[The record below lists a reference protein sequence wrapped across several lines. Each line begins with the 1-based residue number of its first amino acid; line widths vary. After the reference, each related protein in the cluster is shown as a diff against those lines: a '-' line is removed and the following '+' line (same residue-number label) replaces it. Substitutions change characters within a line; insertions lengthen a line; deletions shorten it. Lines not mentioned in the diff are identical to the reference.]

1 MNRARYCQQEPM
13 LITGRSIL
21 FCNRSHKGGY
31 VVDDFHDLNRA
42 YSLKIRVIYCLIS
55 HFDNWTENVSM
66 KWLLITVSIKTNGYI
81 SVGLDT

>member
-1 MNRARYCQQEPM
+1 M
-13 LITGRSIL
+13 
-21 FCNRSHKGGY
+21 
-31 VVDDFHDLNRA
+31 
-42 YSLKIRVIYCLIS
+42 IYCLIS